1 MPVLYTASFYDP
13 QDWMGRV
20 YRVSR
25 AHPRGRKTQWE
36 TLPFL
41 YPPRD
46 LLRAYQAGDIGF
58 PDLQRD
64 YLAGLEAGVGLGG
77 ELDEW
82 LTTVPSLDQF
92 TLLCFE
98 RAGQGC
104 HRRVLAGWIEE
115 KVASVD
121 LGELR

>member
-1 MPVLYTASFYDP
+1 MPVLYTASFYDS
-13 QDWMGRV
+13 QDWMGRL

-36 TLPFL
+36 SLPFL

-46 LLRAYQAGDIGF
+46 LLRAYRAGDIGF
-58 PDLQRD
+58 PDFQRD
-64 YLAGLEAGVGLGG
+64 YLAGLEAAIGRAA
-77 ELDEW
+77 ELQEW
-82 LTTVPSLDQF
+82 LATVPSLDQF

-98 RAGQGC
+98 RAGQAC
-104 HRRVLAGWIEE
+104 HRRVLARWLQGR
-115 KVASVD
+115 VASVE